1 MSTLSADTSTCPIS
15 TFTQLSSDNII
26 RKNVALTTT
35 NSSSSVTYT
44 VDEIFDGGI
53 FRTGN
58 NSQVFD
64 VLPSALELRNEFAS
78 RSGLGTL
85 SLPVYIAMDFIIYND
100 GNAAINLQ
108 AGSNVTLY
116 GRTIV
121 ASKRA
126 IKVRVAITNNFG
138 LILAEAYTLYG
149 HR

>member
-15 TFTQLSSDNII
+15 TFSQLSSDNII
-26 RKNVALTTT
+26 RKNVALTNI
-35 NSSSSVTYT
+35 NSSSTVTYT
-44 VDEIFDGGI
+44 VDQIFDGGI

-64 VLPSALELRNEFAS
+64 VLPSATELRSAFAT
-78 RSGLGTL
+78 RSGLGRN

-100 GNAAINLQ
+100 GNASIDLQ
-108 AGSNVTLY
+108 AGSNVTFN

-121 ASKRA
+121 SSKRA
-126 IKVRVAITNNFG
+126 IKVRVVITNNFG
-138 LILAEAYTLYG
+138 IVLADAYTLYG